1 MRFEIYT
8 LGKNKDN
15 SFNKIIKKNNRF
27 RRKTKVG
34 QKTHPKLIR
43 IGISKDWSS
52 KWFSQKD
59 YAKYLLE
66 DYKIRKV
73 INEKY
78 KNAGIA
84 EINIERSANNTSVTV
99 NTSRPGILIGR
110 GGMGIEGLRKE
121 IEKITK
127 RKTGVIVEEVSV
139 PENSAI
145 LVAKNIAEQIE
156 KRIPYRRAVK
166 QAIENVMKVGV
177 RGIRVRVSGR
187 LNGAEIA
194 RNEKFFQ
201 GKIPLSTFRENIDF
215 ARIPANTT
223 YGVIGIKVWIYRKEE
238 EAKKIKKT
246 DQ

>member
-1 MRFEIYT
+1 MRWART
-8 LGKNKDN
+8 NDAM
-15 SFNKIIKKNNRF
+15 RM
-27 RRKTKVG
+27 TKVKAKKSLRSPSSFSG
-34 QKTHPKLIR
+34 NRKSKESWKMNNKVKT
-43 IGISKDWSS
+43 
-52 KWFSQKD
+52 
-59 YAKYLLE
+59 
-66 DYKIRKV
+66 
-73 INEKY
+73 
-78 KNAGIA
+78 
-84 EINIERSANNTSVTV
+84 
-99 NTSRPGILIGR
+99 
-110 GGMGIEGLRKE
+110 RKE